1 MQNTSELVIETGC
14 RAPRWIDENFQGYT
28 WKDDGEL
35 LAEGVCLKGDTKKHL
50 VPEPGR
56 TRVMCHFERQKLR
69 KVDSREQ
76 TISFDLFITM
86 KWFDPN
92 VKSRQ
97 RIINDHN
104 NEMIL
109 STSALRK
116 IWTPDLVIQDLTAL
130 KIKDEWIS
138 LVKSKIL
145 GPDDMTEEEGED
157 SSPPNIEVTYQIKS
171 SVYCK
176 FDHARYPMDEQKC
189 NITLGSSSFGA
200 IFVLN
205 DKNKGEKNMHHNVS
219 NFLVTSSLFDNQWHN
234 SGNNTIG
241 IQFTLTHSTTP
252 YFFKYYIPTMAI
264 TTVSMMGFAIP
275 LSAIP
280 GRVALLV
287 TQFLTLTNLFIYEM
301 ESIIL
306 IKNHSVYT

>member
-1 MQNTSELVIETGC
+1 MIEAGC
-14 RAPRWIDENFQGYT
+14 RAPRWIDENYERYI

-35 LAEGVCLKGDTKKHL
+35 LTEGVCLKGDTKKHL

-56 TRVMCHFERQKLR
+56 TKVRCHFEGQKLR

-76 TISFDLFITM
+76 VISFDLFMTM

-92 VKSRQ
+92 VKSTNRKV
-97 RIINDHN
+97 NGLS

-109 STSALRK
+109 SPSAVGK

-130 KIKDEWIS
+130 KFKDEWIS

-145 GPDDMTEEEGED
+145 GPDDMMEEESED
-157 SSPPNIEVTYQIKS
+157 SNPPNIEVTYQIKS
-171 SVYCK
+171 SVYCQ
-176 FDHARYPMDEQKC
+176 FNHARYPMDEQKC
-189 NITLGSSSFGA
+189 NITLGSKSFGA

-205 DKNKGEKNMHHNVS
+205 DMTKGEKNMHHNVS
-219 NFLVTSSLFDNQWHN
+219 NFLVTSSLFDNQRHN

-241 IQFTLTHSTTP
+241 IQFVLTHSTTP

-264 TTVSMMGFAIP
+264 TTVSMMGFAFP

-301 ESIIL
+301 ESIVL
-306 IKNHSVYT
+306 IKDYSIYV

>member
-1 MQNTSELVIETGC
+1 M
-14 RAPRWIDENFQGYT
+14 
-28 WKDDGEL
+28 
-35 LAEGVCLKGDTKKHL
+35 AEGVCLKGETKKHL

-56 TRVMCHFERQKLR
+56 TKVMCHFDRQELR

-76 TISFDLFITM
+76 TISFDLHITM

-92 VKSRQ
+92 IKSRQ
-97 RIINDHN
+97 RKVNGKND
-104 NEMIL
+104 EIIL
-109 STSALRK
+109 SPSAVQK
-116 IWTPDLVIQDLTAL
+116 IWTPDLAIQHLTAL
-130 KIKDEWIS
+130 RFKDEWIS
-138 LVKSKIL
+138 LVKSRIL
-145 GPDDMTEEEGED
+145 GPNDLVKEHDGD

-176 FDHARYPMDEQKC
+176 FDHSKYPMDEQRCKVT
-189 NITLGSSSFGA
+189 IGSSSFGA

-205 DKNKGEKNMHHNVS
+205 DENKRDENSNHNVS
-219 NFLVTSSLFDNQWHN
+219 NFLVTSSLFDNQWHTF
-234 SGNNTIG
+234 GNNTIG

-287 TQFLTLTNLFIYEM
+287 TQFLTLTNLFIHEM
-301 ESIIL
+301 VTIIL
-306 IKNHSVYT
+306 STNHFIYDVKCFSTLMNNMLLIYYSLKVQPFPTLMA